1 MYSTAHRYVHFQ
13 KKKKKKNLFISKMIR
28 ISDYDFYRVKLKVE
42 VTSYTTY
49 V

>member
-1 MYSTAHRYVHFQ
+1 MQNRLCNPQPTD
-13 KKKKKKNLFISKMIR
+13 

-49 V
+49 VQP